1 MAKPEENE
9 EYWIEKMN
17 VLCSDLN
24 VDPAAAKKSKES
36 FLEIKRNYTLDGDSL
51 HWMACAMYVACR
63 TSMTPTVQSGSAV
76 ESNCV
81 SLTRLLRLCN
91 ISLIQFFTKIK
102 NWMEMASMPNDF
114 KERISRLEHKFAVST
129 VLFRNFQPMF
139 QEIFSGLTNETIK
152 SMNIKSKKH
161 KWQPCSANALFE
173 FTWCLYICV
182 KGEFQNSTDLVDMY
196 HMLLSCLDF
205 VFSNAFMARRIDL
218 INPSFKGLPSDW
230 LQDEFE
236 VPKKPPCIMSTLTEI
251 KSALP
256 VEAAAMKEYKWKPVI
271 KAFFKKGILKGN
283 SDQLLGLLD
292 VAHFDTN
299 LKSLNNLY
307 ETYVLSVGEF
317 DERIFLGEHAN
328 EQIGTKSN
336 PAVSGDE
343 ISQVISTFGPSGRAC
358 PDTPL
363 TGRGYLGAAREAL
376 TPVSEAHNSLARLAA
391 YTRHAKPMPSA
402 HLLRLFATAGAGPD
416 QTPVSE
422 AHNSLARL
430 AAYTRHAKPMPSA
443 HLLRLF
449 ATAGAGPDQT
459 PVSEAHNSLARLAAY
474 TRHAKPMPSAHLL
487 HAGVG
492 GAQQPGAPGRL
503 HATRQAHALGAP
515 AAPVRVSTAGAGPDQ
530 TPVSEA
536 HNSLAR
542 LAAYTRHAKP
552 MPSAH
557 LLRLFAECGVN
568 EETINNNIIQ
578 PCNGWMEQFANS
590 LRESNCSEQTIQFRC
605 NMVTCLYYK
614 VFEHIIRE
622 EHRKKPQV
630 SLQMLLTQETYQL
643 TVYACCTEVVLHAY
657 GVHSLRF
664 PRVLQIYGLSAFHFY
679 KIIELVVQAVVEKL
693 SRDVIKHLNTVEE
706 EVLESL
712 VWTSDSPLWDQLAK
726 YPVPASTDVYVQES
740 PLSRRNNNSILS
752 LESAA
757 IDRFLSPMAD
767 QTKRQ
772 LFKDNI
778 KPGQSLLAVKSE
790 PNSSEPSTSA
800 SNGDPSLT
808 PKKSNNSLNLFFRK
822 FYSLAVVRMN
832 DLCARLR
839 LAGDELKRKIWTCL
853 EHALMKQSQ
862 LMRDRHLDQIL
873 MCTVYVVCKVSNN
886 ANNPVERTFAEIMR
900 CYRQR
905 PLADNHV
912 YRSVLIT
919 PATEDSPA
927 ERSDLIKFYNKVYV
941 QCMQD
946 FALRFAGRQKEEC
959 CLSPLPAG
967 RGDAAYSPAGQRV
980 SDRHQVYVKPLTS
993 PLPAH
998 HHLTYR
1004 FSRSPAKDLHA
1015 INTMVSCE
1023 VGGLKRGGGAGGAA
1037 LKRPRLGAAGV
1048 ARKLHGL
1055 MTDRQAV

>member
-292 VAHFDTN
+292 VAYFDTN

-391 YTRHAKPMPSA
+391 YTRHARP
-402 HLLRLFATAGAGPD
+402 
-416 QTPVSE
+416 Q
-422 AHNSLARL
+422 
-430 AAYTRHAKPMPSA
+430 
-443 HLLRLF
+443 
-449 ATAGAGPDQT
+449 
-459 PVSEAHNSLARLAAY
+459 
-474 TRHAKPMPSAHLL
+474 
-487 HAGVG
+487 
-492 GAQQPGAPGRL
+492 
-503 HATRQAHALGAP
+503 
-515 AAPVRVSTAGAGPDQ
+515 
-530 TPVSEA
+530 
-536 HNSLAR
+536 
-542 LAAYTRHAKP
+542 
-552 MPSAH
+552 PSAH

-740 PLSRRNNNSILS
+740 PLSRRNNT
-752 LESAA
+752 

-946 FALRFAGRQKEEC
+946 FALRFAGRQKEV
-959 CLSPLPAG
+959 SPFEL
-967 RGDAAYSPAGQRV
+967 
-980 SDRHQVYVKPLTS
+980 
-993 PLPAH
+993 
-998 HHLTYR
+998 
-1004 FSRSPAKDLHA
+1004 
-1015 INTMVSCE
+1015 
-1023 VGGLKRGGGAGGAA
+1023 LKSIA
-1037 LKRPRLGAAGV
+1037 
-1048 ARKLHGL
+1048 
-1055 MTDRQAV
+1055 